1 VEIFF
6 AGALKPTRY
15 DSLGSMTQNNLLPFH
30 HHPCQ
35 FFDESPPF
43 GRRSRR
49 LSEYGKTSQKSTEI
63 QVGNKMHRCMG
74 YLLIILFSRI

>member
-1 VEIFF
+1 VELFF

-15 DSLGSMTQNNLLPFH
+15 VSLGSMTQNNLLRFH

-43 GRRSRR
+43 GRLSRR
-49 LSEYGKTSQKSTEI
+49 LSEYGKTNQKSTEI
-63 QVGNKMHRCMG
+63 QAGSQMHPAMG
-74 YLLIILFSRI
+74 YCFSAGT